1 MKKIKMFLCFVL
13 SVLLFAHAAQAE
25 EIKQVIAALPDEEL
39 IELCSVAMVEAYSRG
54 ISPQVL
60 ADKIAQEY
68 LKRQSEPTPAPDAE
82 KRPMSMG
89 TLDTVRDAL
98 LNETTSETTLSY
110 DYRATAKPTFV
121 PLVQLA
127 DDDVVYISRT
137 GERYH
142 TTPVCSGM
150 TTAHA
155 VTLAQAVD
163 SNHTP
168 CRDCAYWM
176 PETER

>member
-1 MKKIKMFLCFVL
+1 MKKWKSFLCFFL
-13 SVLLFAHAAQAE
+13 SLFLLIPTVQAE
-25 EIKQVIAALPDEEL
+25 DVTQAIASLSDEAL

-54 ISPQVL
+54 ISTQVL

-68 LKRQSEPTPAPDAE
+68 LKRQSEPTPAPGTE
-82 KRPMSMG
+82 QRPLSTG
-89 TLDTVRDAL
+89 TLDTVRDIL
-98 LNETTSETTLSY
+98 LNETMSETTLSY
-110 DYRATAKPTFV
+110 DYRTTAKPTFA

-176 PETER
+176 PGTEH

>member
-1 MKKIKMFLCFVL
+1 MKKWKSILCIFL
-13 SVLLFAHAAQAE
+13 SVFFFIPTVQAE
-25 EIKQVIAALPDEEL
+25 DITQVIASLSDDAL
-39 IELCSVAMVEAYSRG
+39 IELCSMAMVEAYSRG

-82 KRPMSMG
+82 QRPMSTG

-98 LNETTSETTLSY
+98 LNETISETTLSY
-110 DYRATAKPTFV
+110 DYRTTAKPTFA

-127 DDDVVYISRT
+127 DDDIVYISRT

-150 TTAHA
+150 TTAYA
-155 VTLAQAVD
+155 VTLAQAVG

>member
-1 MKKIKMFLCFVL
+1 MKKWKSIICIFL
-13 SVLLFAHAAQAE
+13 SVFFFIPTVQAE
-25 EIKQVIAALPDEEL
+25 DITQVIASLSDDAL
-39 IELCSVAMVEAYSRG
+39 IELCSMAMVEAYSRG
-54 ISPQVL
+54 ISPQIL

-68 LKRQSEPTPAPDAE
+68 QRRQTQPTPKPEAQIAVPGTLNAVREAVLQQAYEETTISYEPTP
-82 KRPMSMG
+82 
-89 TLDTVRDAL
+89 
-98 LNETTSETTLSY
+98 TT
-110 DYRATAKPTFV
+110 KPTFA
-121 PLVQLA
+121 PLIQLA
-127 DDDVVYISRT
+127 DNDIVYISRT

-155 VTLAQAVD
+155 VTLEQAID

-176 PETER
+176 PETEE